1 MKWAR
6 GIVGLVAIFVFF
18 AAGSLAPTE
27 ARELISFFTPPAG
40 GGAYITGAG
49 IVSVTNKY
57 LSDIELVHEATT
69 GTMDIVRRMMQK
81 ETEKQDAFGIFGCV
95 DAWRAYKGEG
105 EYAGKPFTDLRAVVF
120 NMATDL
126 YFVVPAN
133 SPIKSYAD
141 AKGKRIAM
149 GGPGSTV
156 ANTAFFLLEQCG
168 VEKKGFNP
176 YYFGYKETVEGLQD
190 GSLDGGFVAGG
201 YPIASYS
208 ELASRNSVRIV
219 PVDEKMLKKI
229 TAEHAYYYA
238 TVVKAGSYKGL
249 EQDVPILG
257 FATAV
262 WTYKEVSNDTVY
274 RFLKNLFDHRQEY
287 YEIHTA
293 AKDMQPETATKG
305 ITVPFHPGAEK
316 YLKEMGWFKKQR

>member
-1 MKWAR
+1 MKWIKGMLGFACAC
-6 GIVGLVAIFVFF
+6 VVVASVSVIPVQ
-18 AAGSLAPTE
+18 AQ
-27 ARELISFFTPPAG
+27 ELISFITPPAG

-49 IVSVTNKY
+49 VVTVTNKY
-57 LSDIELVHEATT
+57 LTDVKLVHEAAS

-81 ETEKQDAFGIFGCV
+81 EAQKKDVFGIFGSV

-105 EYAGKPFTDLRAVVF
+105 EYTGKPFTSIRGVVF
-120 NMATDL
+120 NMGTDL

-156 ANTAFFLLEQCG
+156 ANTAHFLLEQHG
-168 VEKKGFNP
+168 VQKKDFKP
-176 YYFGYKETVEGLQD
+176 YYFTYKETVEGFQD
-190 GSLDGGFVAGG
+190 GSLDGGFLAGG

-208 ELASRNSVRIV
+208 ELASRNAIRIV
-219 PVDEKMLKKI
+219 PVDQKMLKKI
-229 TAEHAYYYA
+229 TSEHAYYYA

-249 EQDVPILG
+249 DQDTPILG

-262 WTYKEVSNDTVY
+262 WTHAGVSNDTVY
-274 RFLKNLFDHRQEY
+274 KVVKNLFDHRQDY
-287 YEIHTA
+287 YQIHVAT
-293 AKDMQPETATKG
+293 KDMQPETATKG
-305 ITVPFHPGAEK
+305 ITVPLHPGAEK
-316 YLKEMGWFKKQR
+316 YFKEQGWLKK

>member
-1 MKWAR
+1 MKWTK
-6 GIVGLVAIFVFF
+6 GILGLAGLFMFLTVVFT
-18 AAGSLAPTE
+18 LPTQ
-27 ARELISFFTPPAG
+27 AQELISFVTPPAG

-49 IVSVTNKY
+49 IVTVTNKY
-57 LSDIELVHEATT
+57 LTDVKLVHEAAS

-81 ETEKQDAFGIFGCV
+81 EAAKKDVFGIFGSV

-105 EYAGKPFTDLRAVVF
+105 EYSGKPFTGLRAVVF
-120 NMATDL
+120 NMGTDL
-126 YFVVPAN
+126 YFVVPGN

-156 ANTAFFLLEQCG
+156 ANTAHFLLEQHG
-168 VEKKGFNP
+168 VQKKDFKP
-176 YYFGYKETVEGLQD
+176 YYFTYKETVEGFQD
-190 GSLDGGFVAGG
+190 GSLDGGFLAGG

-208 ELASRNSVRIV
+208 ELASRSSIRIV

-249 EQDVPILG
+249 EHDTPILG

-262 WTYKEVSNDTVY
+262 WTHAGVSSDVVYKI
-274 RFLKNLFDHRQEY
+274 LKNLFDHRQDY
-287 YEIHTA
+287 YQIHVA
-293 AKDMQPETATKG
+293 AKDMQPDVATKG

-316 YLKEMGWFKKQR
+316 YLKEQGWFKK